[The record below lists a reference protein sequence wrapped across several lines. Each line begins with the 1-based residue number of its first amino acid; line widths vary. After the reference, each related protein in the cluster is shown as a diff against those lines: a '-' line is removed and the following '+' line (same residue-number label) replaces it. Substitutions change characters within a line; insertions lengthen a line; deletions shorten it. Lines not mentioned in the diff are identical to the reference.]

1 MRIVLHTPRWGFE
14 ESAAQDGY
22 ESPFREDMPDVIVVE
37 TRTTCEGRDGNPPNI
52 LPKDSMVW
60 MDTEVSFMDVHGQS
74 LFRREFSH
82 KLCLNFLWDELTSYE
97 DQVASGKDNETAHF
111 SPTEPYGR
119 MESTASGDVACVV
132 WAFDAHHY
140 LAESSS
146 FGLSGFYIGGLM
158 DRKQYHDFV
167 AALQKEAEHAWR
179 LLEALPGRDQLGW
192 EYRIGTESFFPHRLI
207 APKGWTPPEDSPF
220 ALTTERQE
228 AKWSNLRLLGLCRYL
243 SRRRNI
249 AELQRLWKRGFLSPE
264 RLTAHSDEISLL
276 NVASVNAP
284 EAAQWLKAHGA
295 IWSHP
300 FPAHAIYFGKGNR
313 FILDEVLASNDEEQ
327 LGMALTLALRKK
339 DLRLVGQLLDAG
351 ARCSVHEIHFPWKET
366 SDEKLSASLDLLDEL
381 LARGSDIDERDM
393 SGETLLM
400 KSMNLAWPLT
410 VELVKRG
417 ANVSLEDN
425 KGRTSLHHAAIA
437 DEGKGAVGFLR
448 RAGANLEAKDKE
460 GHTPLML
467 AFFTK
472 NFHKA
477 TRLILEGADIEATDD
492 ERRPVLYY
500 AVCAGTSSTQLT
512 ELGFDLRSTDA
523 EGRNLLFW
531 AAGSTDCPR
540 RFDELCKLT
549 PDLPLVTKNG
559 YTVLME
565 AARQGR
571 EASMLKHLAR
581 LCDVNA
587 RDQYGMTALAWTV
600 FSSHCPENVG
610 ELIALKA
617 SADTRTNNGLS
628 LADLARTRT
637 IFREAM
643 LEVLPLH
650 IRRLPPVIAEDGP
663 LSTNLE

>member
-14 ESAAQDGY
+14 ESAARDGY

-37 TRTTCEGRDGNPPNI
+37 TRTACEGLDGNPSNI

-60 MDTEVSFMDVHGQS
+60 MDTEVSFTDVHGRS
-74 LFRREFSH
+74 LFKKEFPH
-82 KLCLNFLWDELTSYE
+82 ELCLNFLWDELTSYE
-97 DQVASGKDNETAHF
+97 KQVSSRKDNETAYF

-119 MESTASGDVACVV
+119 MESTASGDVVCVV
-132 WAFDAHHY
+132 WVFDAHHY
-140 LAESSS
+140 LEERSS

-158 DRKQYHDFV
+158 AREQYHDFV
-167 AALQKEAEHAWR
+167 TALQKEAEQAWR
-179 LLEALPGRDQLGW
+179 LMEALPGRDQLGW

-207 APKGWTPPEDSPF
+207 APKGWTPPEGSPF
-220 ALTTERQE
+220 AATCEKQE
-228 AKWSNLRLLGLCRYL
+228 AERRNLRLLGLCRYI
-243 SRRRNI
+243 SRRRNVG
-249 AELQRLWKRGFLSPE
+249 ELERLWERGFLTPE
-264 RLTAHSDEISLL
+264 LLSAHSDEVSLL

-284 EAAQWLKAHGA
+284 EAAQWLKEHGA
-295 IWSHP
+295 CWSHP
-300 FPAHAIYFGKGNR
+300 FPAHAISYGKGNR
-313 FILDEVLASNDEEQ
+313 FILDEVLASQDKEQ
-327 LGMALTLALRKK
+327 PGMALTLALRKK
-339 DLRLVGQLLDAG
+339 DSRLAGQLLDAG
-351 ARCSVHEIHFPWKET
+351 ARCSVHEIHFPRHEA
-366 SDEKLSASLDLLDEL
+366 SDAKVSSSVNLLDEL
-381 LARGSDIDERDM
+381 LVRGADIDERDKN
-393 SGETLLM
+393 GETLLM

-417 ANVSLEDN
+417 ADVSLTDN
-425 KGRTSLHHAAIA
+425 KGRTPLHHAAIA

-448 RAGANLEAKDKE
+448 RAGADLEAKDKE
-460 GHTPLML
+460 GRTSLMS

-477 TRLILEGADIEATDD
+477 TRLILEGANIGATDD
-492 ERRPVLYY
+492 EGLPVLHY
-500 AVCAGTSSTQLT
+500 AVCAGTSSAQLV
-512 ELGFDLRSTDA
+512 ELGFDLRATDS

-540 RFDELCKLT
+540 RFDELRELA
-549 PDLPLVTKNG
+549 PDLPLVTENG

-571 EASMLKHLAR
+571 KASILKHLAR
-581 LCDVNA
+581 FCEVDA
-587 RDQYGMTALAWTV
+587 RDQYGMTALAWAV
-600 FSSHCPENVG
+600 FSSHSPENVG
-610 ELIALKA
+610 ELITLKA

-637 IFREAM
+637 IFREPM

-650 IRRLPPVIAEDGP
+650 VRRLPPVIAEDGP